1 MLRDGPAHLK
11 LRTVRKVPGLPCRC
25 PRVMVAETGGRHMQ
39 CPDCDTPPEA
49 DTDDDKSRVVCPG
62 CKRDFGAW
70 GDLKATIFAE
80 AREEARKVFRKR

>member
-1 MLRDGPAHLK
+1 
-11 LRTVRKVPGLPCRC
+11 
-25 PRVMVAETGGRHMQ
+25 MQ